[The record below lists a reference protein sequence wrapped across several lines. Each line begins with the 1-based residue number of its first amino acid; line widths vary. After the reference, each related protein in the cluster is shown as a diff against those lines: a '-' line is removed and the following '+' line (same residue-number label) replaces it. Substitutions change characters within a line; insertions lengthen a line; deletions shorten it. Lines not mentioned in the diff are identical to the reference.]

1 MKARRLMLFILSW
14 FSLLFF
20 LYTRN
25 SINNSITHN
34 SNWPSIS
41 AQRIKDPAFNLTL
54 NPDKKIVLL
63 VTSFRGGSTFL
74 GQIFD
79 SNPAMQYL
87 YEPFHEGHVRNL
99 FKRGLLVGARPDHTI
114 SDLRMLYLQQI
125 LHNCTL
131 FNTIIV
137 QEKHAYCGTPEENLH
152 RFNTAECVKP
162 RTEGGIHH
170 EVCQYRET
178 TALKVIRLNQLADI
192 LKIRNIR
199 TANIK
204 IVHLLRNPLP
214 MMKSRR
220 TGWNYFMWDSM
231 KMLEFVGS
239 TAHENSIKESYESF
253 EYCHNN
259 MNSIA
264 FVNNEPWL
272 KDRYLRVTHT
282 DMSLE
287 PLVTA
292 QKIYDFIGDELTDEV
307 KNYIVNITGGDPA
320 INSEDGK
327 PKKRN
332 PLEFRKNSAE
342 LVTQWE
348 NLDWYLKY
356 SDLYNIESQCVRLMD
371 LLSERFSVDAMS
383 AVEIGR
389 VLNPNL

>member
-1 MKARRLMLFILSW
+1 
-14 FSLLFF
+14 
-20 LYTRN
+20 
-25 SINNSITHN
+25 
-34 SNWPSIS
+34 
-41 AQRIKDPAFNLTL
+41 
-54 NPDKKIVLL
+54 
-63 VTSFRGGSTFL
+63 
-74 GQIFD
+74 
-79 SNPAMQYL
+79 
-87 YEPFHEGHVRNL
+87 
-99 FKRGLLVGARPDHTI
+99 
-114 SDLRMLYLQQI
+114 
-125 LHNCTL
+125 
-131 FNTIIV
+131 
-137 QEKHAYCGTPEENLH
+137 
-152 RFNTAECVKP
+152 
-162 RTEGGIHH
+162 
-170 EVCQYRET
+170 
-178 TALKVIRLNQLADI
+178 
-192 LKIRNIR
+192 
-199 TANIK
+199 
-204 IVHLLRNPLP
+204 
-214 MMKSRR
+214 
-220 TGWNYFMWDSM
+220 
-231 KMLEFVGS
+231 MLEFVGS